1 MNLAALG
8 ALLLF
13 PWLLGAEVVVE
24 FKRGAWSVV
33 GGDENFEARTEK
45 EGVCFRA
52 DSKMKLKKAAEIL
65 TDIEGR
71 TTYPI
76 RFALS
81 GQEGHGVTL
90 EPTLSEEPG
99 PSSLII
105 VTCAPEGVDVGCIM
119 GSEALDSELK
129 ETGRMGVD
137 FEGLE
142 NFLQVI
148 AVGVER
154 SKKKGEKPMFV
165 LNVRSESSWGQMVR
179 VMQVIREG
187 GCKSGMVRIDD
198 DFPGLDFV
206 VKMDPMVVPP
216 VRNSADLDNRE
227 RIVVNLSE
235 VRGMTDAEG
244 TEMANDESLRRYIER
259 ERTRIEGLGKEPV
272 ILLRGE
278 KQTVFARCRNVIRV
292 ASKAGVDGVIF
303 GTYGGPKESSETAEE
318 GETSSKARK
327 EHGIDMMLPK
337 PEQKESP
344 SRRILLY
351 VDEDGGIR
359 IDEDPQRLDADMAV
373 RELTQL
379 NAALR
384 GIQKTL
390 EEGRSDLA
398 VCIFVAPKCAQ
409 QRVIDVLN
417 TLAGLGISKVT
428 FTDEK
433 PSEEK

>member
-1 MNLAALG
+1 MNLAALS
-8 ALLLF
+8 ALLLY
-13 PWLLGAEVVVE
+13 PCLLAAEVLVE
-24 FKRGAWSVV
+24 FEKGDWSVV
-33 GGDENFEARTEK
+33 GGDGNFEARVEK

-52 DSKMKLKKAAEIL
+52 DAKMKLKKAAEIL
-65 TDIEGR
+65 SEIEGR

-90 EPTLSEEPG
+90 EPSISEEPG

-105 VTCAPEGVDVGCIM
+105 VTCAPEGVDVGCII
-119 GSEALDSELK
+119 GAEALDSELK

-142 NFLQVI
+142 SFLQVI
-148 AVGVER
+148 AAGVER
-154 SKKKGEKPMFV
+154 SKEKGEKPVFV

-187 GCKSGMVRIDD
+187 GCRSGIVRIDD
-198 DFPGLDFV
+198 EFPGLDFV

-216 VRNSADLDNRE
+216 VHDSVDLEKRE
-227 RIVVNLSE
+227 RIVVNLSAE
-235 VRGMTDAEG
+235 EGVTDAGGDEL
-244 TEMANDESLRRYIER
+244 ADDESLRRYIER

-292 ASKAGVDGVIF
+292 AAKAGVDEVIF
-303 GTYGGPKESSETAEE
+303 GTYGGAKESSEVAEE
-318 GETSSKARK
+318 GETSSKAGK
-327 EHGIDMMLPK
+327 EKIVDMTLPK
-337 PEQKESP
+337 SVQEDAP
-344 SRRILLY
+344 SRKIFLH
-351 VDEDGGIR
+351 VDEGGGIR
-359 IDEDPQRLDADMAV
+359 VDGDPQRLDADMAV

-379 NAALR
+379 SAALR
-384 GIQKTL
+384 GIQKNS

-398 VCIFVAPKCAQ
+398 ICIFVAPKCAQ